1 MCVFCK
7 IIAGEIPAQ
16 KVYEDERVLAFHD
29 IEPHAPVHV
38 VIIPKKHVPNCMV
51 LQEGDLAGI
60 LDAVQ
65 EVARRMNV
73 TDSGFRLVMNCG
85 KDAGQTVEHVHIHL
99 LGGKQ
104 LSLNLA

>member
-38 VIIPKKHVPNCMV
+38 VIIPKKHVPNCMA